1 MATLGSVIKSLFSGL
16 LRGDD
21 KRTKKDSGIS
31 SHIKSVKDSVVEN
44 SQRDPYI
51 FQIGFD
57 FGTSS
62 SKIVIRDIN
71 KDKAWVFKHFE
82 KDNLSSL
89 LIPSVILFDG
99 DTFTIHDT
107 IHTLYPENGLYH
119 LKVALEKV
127 ALNEINAEIFH
138 EYKNIVGKDCK
149 YSPSE
154 ITKMATI
161 FFLSLWLKRVVAD
174 ITIKYPDYGEMKE
187 DQIRVNMAIPVADI
201 CDENVRKLFRSMLTI
216 AWELKSE
223 SIIEDPVKIDDLNEY
238 ISILSDDGFAENE
251 LCQVYPEVSANI
263 QAFIRSP
270 ASSPDPTT
278 IYFFTDVGAGT
289 VDQSVFTYAGQEE
302 RVLNYFAGN
311 VFPHGS
317 RSIERFACG
326 ENIDIQKME
335 YWRKIKESGSEN
347 KTITAAKNKVS
358 NKVRSDSEKTLQDT
372 RRCLPEGHGVSK
384 QETLREKT
392 KFIFSGGGYTPRP
405 YKPCL
410 YEFSVL
416 DSFKKNV
423 LKNNDP
429 IVTSMPY
436 PEDLQLPSKCK
447 KYISRFY
454 VAYGLSFLFDDLAAY
469 SSPSENKMLI
479 VSSGHKE
486 RCSCGGLN
494 KNCIRC
500 SGTGIIN

>member
-1 MATLGSVIKSLFSGL
+1 
-16 LRGDD
+16 
-21 KRTKKDSGIS
+21 
-31 SHIKSVKDSVVEN
+31 
-44 SQRDPYI
+44 
-51 FQIGFD
+51 
-57 FGTSS
+57 
-62 SKIVIRDIN
+62 
-71 KDKAWVFKHFE
+71 
-82 KDNLSSL
+82 
-89 LIPSVILFDG
+89 
-99 DTFTIHDT
+99 
-107 IHTLYPENGLYH
+107 
-119 LKVALEKV
+119 
-127 ALNEINAEIFH
+127 
-138 EYKNIVGKDCK
+138 
-149 YSPSE
+149 
-154 ITKMATI
+154 
-161 FFLSLWLKRVVAD
+161 
-174 ITIKYPDYGEMKE
+174 
-187 DQIRVNMAIPVADI
+187 MAIPVADI

-392 KFIFSGGGYTPRP
+392 KFIFSGGGYISRP
-405 YKPCL
+405 YGL
-410 YEFSVL
+410 SVL
-416 DSFKKNV
+416 DAFKKNT
-423 LKNNDP
+423 LKNSDP

-436 PEDLQLPSKCK
+436 PEDLKLPSKCK
-447 KYISRFY
+447 KHISRFY

-479 VSSGHKE
+479 VSSGNKE

>member
-1 MATLGSVIKSLFSGL
+1 MATLSSVIKSLFSGL

-154 ITKMATI
+154 LTKMATI

-187 DQIRVNMAIPVADI
+187 DQIRINMAIPVADI

-223 SIIEDPVKIDDLNEY
+223 SIIEDSVKIDDLNEY

-358 NKVRSDSEKTLQDT
+358 RS
-372 RRCLPEGHGVSK
+372 H
-384 QETLREKT
+384 
-392 KFIFSGGGYTPRP
+392 FIIP
-405 YKPCL
+405 
-410 YEFSVL
+410 
-416 DSFKKNV
+416 
-423 LKNNDP
+423 
-429 IVTSMPY
+429 
-436 PEDLQLPSKCK
+436 
-447 KYISRFY
+447 
-454 VAYGLSFLFDDLAAY
+454 
-469 SSPSENKMLI
+469 
-479 VSSGHKE
+479 
-486 RCSCGGLN
+486 
-494 KNCIRC
+494 
-500 SGTGIIN
+500 

>member
-174 ITIKYPDYGEMKE
+174 ITIKYPD
-187 DQIRVNMAIPVADI
+187 
-201 CDENVRKLFRSMLTI
+201 
-216 AWELKSE
+216 
-223 SIIEDPVKIDDLNEY
+223 
-238 ISILSDDGFAENE
+238 
-251 LCQVYPEVSANI
+251 
-263 QAFIRSP
+263 
-270 ASSPDPTT
+270 
-278 IYFFTDVGAGT
+278 
-289 VDQSVFTYAGQEE
+289 
-302 RVLNYFAGN
+302 
-311 VFPHGS
+311 
-317 RSIERFACG
+317 
-326 ENIDIQKME
+326 
-335 YWRKIKESGSEN
+335 
-347 KTITAAKNKVS
+347 
-358 NKVRSDSEKTLQDT
+358 
-372 RRCLPEGHGVSK
+372 
-384 QETLREKT
+384 
-392 KFIFSGGGYTPRP
+392 
-405 YKPCL
+405 
-410 YEFSVL
+410 
-416 DSFKKNV
+416 
-423 LKNNDP
+423 
-429 IVTSMPY
+429 
-436 PEDLQLPSKCK
+436 
-447 KYISRFY
+447 
-454 VAYGLSFLFDDLAAY
+454 
-469 SSPSENKMLI
+469 
-479 VSSGHKE
+479 
-486 RCSCGGLN
+486 
-494 KNCIRC
+494 
-500 SGTGIIN
+500 

>member
-21 KRTKKDSGIS
+21 KLTKKDNSHS
-31 SHIKSVKDSVVEN
+31 SRINPVKNSVIEDN
-44 SQRDPYI
+44 QRDPYI

-71 KDKAWVFKHFE
+71 TDKAWVFKHFE

-89 LIPSVILFDG
+89 LIPSVVLFDG
-99 DTFTIHDT
+99 DTFSIHDT
-107 IHTLYPENGLYH
+107 IDTLYPENGLYH

-127 ALNEINAEIFH
+127 ALNKIDAKILH
-138 EYKNIVGKDCK
+138 EYKNIVGKYCK

-161 FFLSLWLKRVVAD
+161 FFLSLWIKRVIAH
-174 ITIKYPDYGEMKE
+174 IMIRYPDYGKMND
-187 DQIRVNMAIPVADI
+187 DQIRINMAIPVADI

-216 AWELKSE
+216 AWSIKSA
-223 SIIEDPVKIDDLNEY
+223 SIIKDCVKIDELNEY
-238 ISILSDDGFAENE
+238 ISNLNDDCSTENE

-270 ASSPDPTT
+270 ASSPDATT

-289 VDQSVFTYAGQEE
+289 VDQSVFTYAGRDE
-302 RVLNYFAGN
+302 RMLNYFAGN

-317 RSIERFACG
+317 RSIEIFACG
-326 ENIDIQKME
+326 ESIDAQKLE
-335 YWRKIKESGSEN
+335 YWRNIKENRGEN
-347 KTITAAKNKVS
+347 KTIIAAKNKVY
-358 NKVRSDSEKTLQDT
+358 NDVCRDSEKTLHDT
-372 RRCLPEGHGVSK
+372 RKCLPEGYGVSK
-384 QETLREKT
+384 QETLRKKI
-392 KFIFSGGGYTPRP
+392 KFIFSGGGYTSRP
-405 YKPCL
+405 YGL
-410 YEFSVL
+410 SVL
-416 DSFKKNV
+416 DAFKKNI
-423 LKNNDP
+423 LKDSDP

-436 PEDLQLPSKCK
+436 PEDLKLPSKCK
-447 KYISRFY
+447 KHISRFY

>member
-1 MATLGSVIKSLFSGL
+1 MVTLGSVIKSLFSGV
-16 LRGDD
+16 LRGDE
-21 KRTKKDSGIS
+21 KLTKKDNCNS
-31 SHIKSVKDSVVEN
+31 SCVKSIKNFIIEDN
-44 SQRDPYI
+44 QRDPYI

-71 KDKAWVFKHFE
+71 KDNAWVFKHFE

-89 LIPSVILFDG
+89 LIPSVVLFNDN
-99 DTFTIHDT
+99 TFTIHDT
-107 IHTLYPENGLYH
+107 IHILYPENGLYH

-127 ALNEINAEIFH
+127 ALDEIDAEILY
-138 EYKNIVGKDCK
+138 EYKKIVGENCK

-161 FFLSLWLKRVVAD
+161 FFLSLWLKRVVD
-174 ITIKYPDYGEMKE
+174 HITSRYCDYGKMKE

-201 CDENVRKLFRSMLTI
+201 CDENVRKVFRSMLTI

-223 SIIEDPVKIDDLNEY
+223 PIIKNSVKIDELNEY
-238 ISILSDDGFAENE
+238 ISILSDDYFSENE

-270 ASSPDPTT
+270 ASSPDTTT

-289 VDQSVFTYAGQEE
+289 VDQSVFTYAGQDE
-302 RVLNYFAGN
+302 RMLNYFAGN

-317 RSIERFACG
+317 RAIERFACG
-326 ENIDIQKME
+326 ENIDAQKLE
-335 YWRKIKESGSEN
+335 YWRKIKENGDDN
-347 KTITAAKNKVS
+347 KTIVAAKNKVYAD
-358 NKVRSDSEKTLQDT
+358 VCRDSEKTLHDT
-372 RRCLPEGHGVSK
+372 RKCLPEGHGVSK
-384 QETLREKT
+384 QKTLQEKI
-392 KFIFSGGGYTPRP
+392 KFIFSGGGYLSRP
-405 YKPCL
+405 YEL
-410 YEFSVL
+410 SVL
-416 DSFKKNV
+416 DAFKKNV
-423 LKNNDP
+423 LKNSDP

-436 PEDLQLPSKCK
+436 PEDLKLPSKCK
-447 KYISRFY
+447 KHIARFY

-479 VSSGHKE
+479 VSSGQKE